1 VKRSPGRSRLPT
13 ATSPTSFNSGPPV
26 SVSVA
31 VAMGCAV
38 MIAGAAAV
46 SDARFAMIPNWITL
60 PPIILAP
67 AAYATAL
74 GLEYGLQC
82 LASAFLSGI
91 APYLMFRRQGMGGGD
106 VKLFAALGAIA
117 GFDPRVGV
125 QIQLT
130 AFAAAMLVALSA
142 QAWRGR
148 LLVTLASAVAV
159 PLNRV
164 LPLRYQLRV
173 SNDLRTPV
181 RMGGAVLLATVV
193 CSLPHLIPVWS
204 GS

>member
-1 VKRSPGRSRLPT
+1 
-13 ATSPTSFNSGPPV
+13 
-26 SVSVA
+26 
-31 VAMGCAV
+31 
-38 MIAGAAAV
+38 
-46 SDARFAMIPNWITL
+46 
-60 PPIILAP
+60 
-67 AAYATAL
+67 
-74 GLEYGLQC
+74 
-82 LASAFLSGI
+82 
-91 APYLMFRRQGMGGGD
+91 MFRRQGMGGGD